1 VGVLPL
7 AAREPRQRLL
17 LKQRIRG
24 RITARPA
31 INGTLTVIAPVDA
44 RYTGTLATLMGS
56 RNTSLFNGLSDLELQ
71 VLGWGVNID
80 DNEFLKGL

>member
-1 VGVLPL
+1 
-7 AAREPRQRLL
+7 
-17 LKQRIRG
+17 
-24 RITARPA
+24 
-31 INGTLTVIAPVDA
+31 LTVIAPVDA

-56 RNTSLFNGLSDLELQ
+56 RNTPLFNGLSDLELQ

>member
-1 VGVLPL
+1 
-7 AAREPRQRLL
+7 
-17 LKQRIRG
+17 
-24 RITARPA
+24 
-31 INGTLTVIAPVDA
+31 LTVIALVDA

-56 RNTSLFNGLSDLELQ
+56 RNTPLFNGLSDLELQ